1 MSAVADGVAEV
12 DAKFEEILDFCLGCR
27 ACEPVCPGMVPY
39 GSLLEGARA
48 EIVAQL
54 PSTRRRIRGVAV
66 GHLVGSQFFLVSL
79 TFLIRMVQIFHL
91 RFLVPGRFRRTF
103 EGIRPIEGRAKSGR
117 LESSGSGM
125 RIGLLTGC
133 IQNQWFPGVNT
144 AAAELLARA
153 GFEVVVPEGQTCCGA
168 LAAHDGHADLSN
180 RLLAKNHMAFE
191 ECELVVATAAGCSAH
206 LHDNLENALDVT
218 VVIAGAIADG
228 LLPSLQPGGSE
239 VVVQDPCHLRH
250 AQRIIDE
257 PRSILRAAGY
267 TVVDLEDDGMCCGA
281 AGLYTILQPTASA
294 ELGLRKANLI
304 RSTERTLVASA
315 NPGCEMQL
323 RSFLGDDYRIAHPIE
338 LYLEAIEES
347 GSATIVPEVEIQR

>member
-1 MSAVADGVAEV
+1 
-12 DAKFEEILDFCLGCR
+12 
-27 ACEPVCPGMVPY
+27 
-39 GSLLEGARA
+39 
-48 EIVAQL
+48 
-54 PSTRRRIRGVAV
+54 
-66 GHLVGSQFFLVSL
+66 
-79 TFLIRMVQIFHL
+79 
-91 RFLVPGRFRRTF
+91 
-103 EGIRPIEGRAKSGR
+103 
-117 LESSGSGM
+117 
-125 RIGLLTGC
+125 
-133 IQNQWFPGVNT
+133 
-144 AAAELLARA
+144 
-153 GFEVVVPEGQTCCGA
+153 
-168 LAAHDGHADLSN
+168 
-180 RLLAKNHMAFE
+180 
-191 ECELVVATAAGCSAH
+191 
-206 LHDNLENALDVT
+206 
-218 VVIAGAIADG
+218 VIAGAIADG

-338 LYLEAIEES
+338 LYLEAMEES